1 MKKFKQ
7 QMIKLMSLCCA
18 ACFLLGACAESVD
31 TAKNNVVNEEKGKYT
46 EKLNGSLKTNK
57 EEFYDETVIYQLPD
71 SVAMDTEISVIVTMS
86 TKSLV
91 KTYLSEE
98 SEETVSK
105 FIASKEGKETARK
118 IATERKN
125 LIHKLKKSGVNY
137 TLGEQYD
144 TVLSGFE
151 ITIQAKDFDKV
162 SELFKDDAQLIVGE
176 VYAPA
181 ITQVVTNEVDVDES
195 TGIFTGLEEYKG
207 DGVVVAVLDTGLDY
221 THSAFLP
228 ENFPEMGK
236 DENHPLAFEL
246 SDIKEVLS
254 DKNMI
259 AEKSTSGLTAN
270 DVYLNKKVPYMY
282 DYADK
287 DPDVMPIN
295 SEHGTHVAGIIA
307 GQDNTIKGVAPNAQL
322 AIMKV
327 FSDTQTGAK
336 TSWILAALED
346 CVNLEVDVINMS
358 LGSGCGFAREA
369 DDDVS
374 TTYDKTINQ
383 VYDSVR
389 EAGISLIAAAGND
402 YTSTMNSEKNGSLS
416 LTSNPDFGTVGSPS
430 TYAAALSVASVNGV
444 QTPYLKYGEEII
456 YFNEASTSDGKPRNF
471 VNALLDNYEAQ
482 TGIKTDSHEF
492 EYITIPGIGRES
504 DYMSDIDYTGKIV
517 LVKRGETTFEQ
528 KVRIA
533 LKVMGATGI
542 IIYNNVSGMIS
553 MSVGDNVGPVCSIA
567 QDEGEMLA
575 ANATGKILISRNNT
589 AGPFMSEFSSWG
601 PTSDL
606 QIKPEITAHGGE
618 ILSAVPGNGYEKLS
632 GTSMAAPNQAGAAAL
647 LRQYVRY
654 SGNFGNSYEELTTS
668 EAREV
673 TALVNQLTMST
684 ADILSNKNGLP
695 YAVRKQGA
703 GLMSLKKATT
713 TQAYLTTFDK
723 QGAVMDKTKLEL
735 GDDKNKS
742 GVYTMELAINNI
754 SASTVS
760 YNVSS
765 IMLTEGVAQTYTGHD
780 EQTVTQEGYLL
791 NPTTTVKEIN
801 GGTATSNT
809 ITVGAKQ
816 TVKIKVE
823 IVLSAQDKAY
833 LDESF
838 ANGMYVEGFIKL
850 EAQGETRV
858 NLNVPVLAFY
868 GDWTKTPIFD
878 EEYYDTHKD
887 ELNEGLNHED
897 KVMADAYATR
907 VLGGLY
913 SDYITTLGTYY
924 FKQDPRSTPIAANK
938 DHIAISN
945 QYDDTDEEGKGN
957 RSTVNSIHSIYAGLL
972 RNCREVNISIVED
985 STGEEVF
992 YRTEKNVRK
1001 SAYRGGGIG
1010 AAGVDV
1016 EFSSI
1021 ENNLKN
1027 NTKYTVTV
1035 TAYIDYG
1042 ENADQKNER
1051 NVFTFPLYIDFQAPT
1066 VTDVRYRSEYDRT
1079 TKKTKLFA
1087 DIDIYDNHYAMAM
1100 QIGQVTEADKDSE
1113 YTYELETFG
1122 KYFTPIYSS
1131 YNATSTVTIE
1141 LTDYVAR
1148 LKKSVGSAYD
1158 EEGKNQIV
1166 YNNNSFI
1173 AICYDYAMNSATYEI
1188 RLPDEILAAEFT
1200 EEEIQLAVGR
1210 TKDLTRIMSI
1220 YPSDSWV
1227 QTLDFVSENP
1237 AVASI
1242 VNNVVVGKS
1251 EGQTVI
1257 NAVKKD
1263 ANNNAKVVASIPITI
1278 TPGSG
1283 LGSTEVVNNFEITGY
1298 YTNKAYY
1305 SVSNDDREIG
1315 ETDTTNAFGKDGLKL
1330 SMYPSE
1336 SVTLEY
1342 ILDSYYPDETK
1353 VVIESMNE
1361 EIVIVREMYTKD
1373 KNGDP
1378 VPVLDPKTGKT
1389 KIEIVAQAKGTTDIS
1404 VDVYQFIDGE
1414 WEMTMESESISIEVK
1429 DPFTVQGMYLMSY
1442 KGLGGEVTIPAD
1454 KGITAIYQYAFS
1466 NYEYVPKTEDDEIS
1480 VEDPFYIKPWYIGE
1494 DTITKVIIPK
1504 GVTAI
1509 ESYAFANLTALEE
1522 VVLPDTLVRI
1532 GVGAFTGCTK
1542 LTKINLEYVKF
1553 INEEA
1558 FKDCPLT
1565 KAQLDSAVS
1574 IGNYTF
1580 QNTKIGALTLPA
1592 SSQSLGIGAF
1602 ADNGELRTLT
1612 FRAPKMKIGSYAFA
1626 NCSRLNNVVIN
1637 ASVIASYAFYDCIT
1651 LETVTIGKDVA
1662 VIGEFAFTG
1671 TNVSKFDVETGGVL
1685 AVDTANKANLLRGEE
1700 LILVAPKGA
1709 TMEYTIGNSVT
1720 QIAAGAF
1727 AGNTKIQKVI
1737 APNVQ
1742 VVGEYAFAEC
1752 ANLTSVDM
1760 PNVEVVGN
1768 YAFAG
1773 TSLTAMPASDSLTSI
1788 GNYAFAGTL
1797 LEKVTILEDA
1807 HVGEYAFGGFVVIES
1822 GRRVQRYTTETL
1834 NEVIVGNGA
1843 IIGEGAFNAPI
1854 YMATYENTESLYY
1867 YKPYTYYL
1875 QDKDGNYINENGE
1888 IVANKAD
1895 AKQYT
1900 YYSYDFS
1907 KAGAG
1912 IAPSMLKKIYV
1923 GDYVDIGRNS
1933 FSGNA
1938 KLQVLE
1944 LGTGT
1949 TVGDYAFMN
1958 SAFYDESVLQEV
1970 DLSGVVS
1977 IGEYAFSGTSLYDY
1991 QIIKTESKTEDAPQ
2005 EFIVNAYKM
2014 VYVHGE
2020 NGEEGEEK
2028 ITHYQT
2034 TKFAPVFKSANIS
2047 GATYI
2052 GEGAFAYNE
2061 KLEEVIFS
2069 TQLETVP
2076 AYAFALCS
2084 SLKTA
2089 NLTASIKTV
2098 SDYAFYLTAFSG
2110 ESVNLANV
2118 ETIGEYAFAN
2128 SKITKITLKDG
2139 AVIKKGAFKDC
2150 ELLTDVD
2157 VSTVKEIA
2165 AEAFYNTALT
2175 FADLTSATFVGDF
2188 AFGESKVSGV
2198 KLGTNIQQLGE
2209 NPFYA
2214 CAIDTYGVVVA
2225 DDKIAGK
2232 TKLVETYNVNDKV
2245 LVINGVLYQKVTTGL
2260 ELISYP
2266 VNKEGKSYAVEEG
2279 TTRVSA
2285 KALACSTLEDVI
2297 LPTTLIALGDKAL
2310 YDCSNL
2316 SVVVFKSYFAPIL
2329 EEEYDQ
2335 SRISY
2340 DNLAMTG
2347 KIGEYEG
2354 LGIVK
2359 YYMWN
2364 ATANY
2369 TNFYFGA
2376 NFVDF
2381 IGDIEKH
2388 VVMVKPAN
2396 GKNYNTFMFHQYF
2409 NTVVEGSNAATTET
2423 ISVIS
2428 LINALPDEIRLTHES
2443 AVLAARAA
2451 YNKLTLEQQ
2460 ALVGNRSKLEGAE
2473 STLEYLKA
2481 SETPTGPETPP
2492 AENPSQRPS
2501 EPSEPIQPKN
2511 NNVGYIIAIVALSV
2525 TAVGLGV
2532 FFVCDKFI
2540 FKKKQSNDDT
2550 KNSEE

>member
-1 MKKFKQ
+1 MKKFKK
-7 QMIKLMSLCCA
+7 QMIRILSLCSA
-18 ACFLLGACAESVD
+18 TCFVLGACAESAK
-31 TAKNNVVNEEKGKYT
+31 TAQNNVLNEGAGTYT
-46 EKLNGSLKTNK
+46 EKTNGSIKTNQ
-57 EEFYDETVIYQLPD
+57 ENFYDENVIYQLPD
-71 SVAMDTEISVIVTMS
+71 SVALNTDISVIVTMS

-91 KTYLSEE
+91 KTYLSTEKE
-98 SEETVSK
+98 DTVSD
-105 FIASKEGKETARK
+105 FIKSKEGKETSK
-118 IATERKN
+118 EIETERKN
-125 LIHKLKKSGVNY
+125 LIKKLKKSGVDY

-151 ITIQAKDFDKV
+151 ITIKAKDFDTV
-162 SELFKDDAQLIVGE
+162 SELFKNDAQLIVGE
-176 VYAPA
+176 VYEPA
-181 ITQVVTNEVDVDES
+181 ITEVVTNEVDVYD
-195 TGIFTGLEEYKG
+195 TGIFTGLDDYKG

-228 ENFPEMGK
+228 ENFPEMGIK
-236 DENHPLAFEL
+236 EDVAFEL
-246 SDIKEVLS
+246 DDIKGILA
-254 DKNMI
+254 DKKMV
-259 AEKSTSGLTAN
+259 AETTTSGLTAN

-307 GQDNTIKGVAPNAQL
+307 GQDNTITGVAPNAQL

-346 CVNLEVDVINMS
+346 CVNLGVDVINMS
-358 LGSGCGFAREA
+358 LGSGCGFARES

-389 EAGISLIAAAGND
+389 DAGISLIAAAGND

-430 TYAAALSVASVNGV
+430 TYAAALSVASVDGV
-444 QTPYLKYGEEII
+444 QTPYIKYGDEII

-471 VNALLDNYEAQ
+471 VDGLLNNYEAQ
-482 TGIKTDSHEF
+482 TGIKTDTQEF

-517 LVKRGETTFEQ
+517 LVKRGTTTFEE

-553 MSVGDNVGPVCSIA
+553 MAVGDNVGPVCSIA

-575 ANATGKILISRNNT
+575 ANPTGTIVISRNNT
-589 AGPFMSEFSSWG
+589 AGPFMSEFSGWG

-618 ILSAVPGNGYEKLS
+618 ILSAMPGNGYERMS
-632 GTSMAAPNQAGAAAL
+632 GTSMAAPNQAGATAL
-647 LRQYVRY
+647 IRQYVRY
-654 SGNFGNSYEELTTS
+654 SGQFGDNYEELTTS
-668 EAREV
+668 EACEV
-673 TALVNQLTMST
+673 TAIVNQLMMST

-703 GLMSLKKATT
+703 GLINLRKATT
-713 TQAYLTTFDK
+713 TEAYLTTFDK
-723 QGAVMDKTKLEL
+723 TGALMDKAKIEL
-735 GDDKNKS
+735 GDDKTKS
-742 GVYTMELAINNI
+742 GAYTMELAINNI

-760 YNVSS
+760 YNVDS
-765 IMLTEGVAQTYTGHD
+765 IMLTEGVAKTYTGHD
-780 EQTVTQEGYLL
+780 EQTVTQEGYIL
-791 NPTTTVKEIN
+791 NSTTTVKEV
-801 GGTATSNT
+801 GGVAATSNT
-809 ITVGAKQ
+809 VTVGAKQ

-823 IVLSAQDKAY
+823 IVLSAEDKAY

-850 EAQGETRV
+850 EAQGDTKV
-858 NLNVPVLAFY
+858 NLSVPVLAFY
-868 GDWTKTPIFD
+868 GDWTKAPIFD

-924 FKQDPRSTPIAANK
+924 FKQDPKATPIAANK
-938 DHIAISN
+938 EHIAISN
-945 QYDDTDEEGKGN
+945 QYDDTDEEDKGN
-957 RSTVNSIHSIYAGLL
+957 LSTVNSIHSIYAGLL

-992 YRTEKNVRK
+992 YRSEKKMRK

-1010 AAGVDV
+1010 PSAIDV

-1021 ENNLKN
+1021 EHNLKN

-1042 ENADQKNER
+1042 DNADQKNER
-1051 NVFTFPLYIDFQAPT
+1051 NTFTFPLYIDFQAPA

-1087 DIDIYDNHYAMAM
+1087 DIDVYDNHYAMAM
-1100 QIGQVTEADKDSE
+1100 QLGQIIEADENSE
-1113 YTYELETFG
+1113 YTYEMDTFG

-1131 YNATSTVTIE
+1131 YNSTSTVTVE
-1141 LTDYVAR
+1141 LTDYVDR

-1158 EEGKNQIV
+1158 EEGKNQVV

-1173 AICYDYAMNSATYEI
+1173 AICYDYAMNAATYEI
-1188 RLPDEILAAEFT
+1188 RLPDEILTAAFT
-1200 EEEIQLAVGR
+1200 EEEIQLTVGR
-1210 TKDLTRIMSI
+1210 TKDLTSIMSI
-1220 YPSDSWV
+1220 YPSESWV

-1237 AVASI
+1237 AIASV
-1242 VNNVVVGKS
+1242 VNNVVVGKG
-1251 EGQTVI
+1251 EGETVI

-1263 ANNNAKVVASIPITI
+1263 ANNNERIVASIPITVA
-1278 TPGSG
+1278 PGSG
-1283 LGSTEVVNNFEITGY
+1283 FGSMEVVNKFELTGY

-1305 SVSNDDREIG
+1305 SVSSDEREIG
-1315 ETDTTNAFGKDGLKL
+1315 ETDSTNAFGKDGAIL

-1336 SVTLEY
+1336 SVTIEY
-1342 ILDSYYPDETK
+1342 TLDSYYPDETK
-1353 VVIESMNE
+1353 VVMESMNE
-1361 EIVIVREMYTKD
+1361 DIAIIREMKD
-1373 KNGDP
+1373 EDGNP
-1378 VPVLDPKTGKT
+1378 LIDPKTGEVKL
-1389 KIEIVAQAKGTTDIS
+1389 EIVAQAEGRTDIS
-1404 VDVYQFIDGE
+1404 IDVYQFVDGE
-1414 WEMTMESESISIEVK
+1414 WEMTMTSESVSIEVK
-1429 DPFTVQGMYLMSY
+1429 DPFTVSGMYLMSY
-1442 KGLGGEVTIPAD
+1442 KGLGGVVEIPSD
-1454 KGITAIYQYAFS
+1454 RGITAIYQYAFS
-1466 NYEYVPKTEDDEIS
+1466 NYEYIPKDENDEINE
-1480 VEDPFYIKPWYIGE
+1480 EDPFYIKPWYIGE
-1494 DTITKVIIPK
+1494 DTITKVIIPE

-1522 VVLPDTLVRI
+1522 VVLPKSLVRI
-1532 GVGAFTGCTK
+1532 GVGAFTGCVK
-1542 LTKINLEYVKF
+1542 LKKINLDYAKF

-1565 KAQLDSAVS
+1565 SVKLDSAVS

-1580 QNTKIGALTLPA
+1580 QNTKISALTLPV

-1602 ADNGELRTLT
+1602 ADNAELRTLN
-1612 FRAPKMKIGSYAFA
+1612 FAAPKMKIGSYAFS
-1626 NCSRLNNVVIN
+1626 NCPNLNNVVIN
-1637 ASVIASYAFYDCIT
+1637 ASVIASYAFYDCVK
-1651 LETVTIGKDVA
+1651 LENVTIGKDVA

-1671 TNVSKFDVETGGVL
+1671 TNVSQFKVEDGGVIS
-1685 AVDTANKANLLRGEE
+1685 VDEENSANLLKNNE

-1709 TMEYTIGNSVT
+1709 TMDYVIGNNVT
-1720 QIAAGAF
+1720 SIAAGAF
-1727 AGNTKIQKVI
+1727 AGNTKIQ
-1737 APNVQ
+1737 NVTALDVE

-1752 ANLTSVDM
+1752 LNLKSVNM
-1760 PNVEVVGN
+1760 PKVKTVGN

-1773 TSLTAMPASDSLTSI
+1773 TSLTAMPDSEVLTEI
-1788 GNYAFAGTL
+1788 GDYAFAGTL
-1797 LEKVTILEDA
+1797 LTEVTIMPDA
-1807 HVGEYAFGGFVVIES
+1807 NVGAYAFGGFVVMES
-1822 GRRVQRYTTETL
+1822 GQRVNRYTTETL
-1834 NEVIVGNGA
+1834 VKVTVGNGA
-1843 IIGEGAFNAPI
+1843 TIGEGAFNAPI
-1854 YMATYENTESLYY
+1854 YMATYENIESLYY

-1875 QDKDGNYINENGE
+1875 QDKDGNYISEDGE

-1900 YYSYDFS
+1900 YYTYDFS

-1912 IAPSMLKKIYV
+1912 IAPSILKEVYIGEEV
-1923 GDYVDIGRNS
+1923 TIGRNS

-1938 KLQVLE
+1938 KLQTLE
-1944 LGTGT
+1944 FGNGT

-1958 SAFYDESVLQEV
+1958 SAFYDENVLQEV

-1991 QIIKTESKTEDAPQ
+1991 QVIETESKTEEAPK
-2005 EFIVNAYKM
+2005 EFIVNAYKY

-2020 NGEEGEEK
+2020 DGEEGEER

-2034 TKFAPVFKSANIS
+2034 TKFAPIFKKADVS

-2069 TQLETVP
+2069 EQLEEIP

-2084 SLKTA
+2084 SLAKA
-2089 NLTASIKTV
+2089 DLTASIKTV
-2098 SDYAFYLTAFSG
+2098 NEYAFYLTAFSG
-2110 ESVNLANV
+2110 ESVDLKNV
-2118 ETIGEYAFAN
+2118 ETIGEAAFAS
-2128 SKITKITLKDG
+2128 SKITKVTFKDG
-2139 AVIKKGAFKDC
+2139 ATIGESAFKDC
-2150 ELLTDVD
+2150 ELLTGVD
-2157 VSTVKEIA
+2157 VSKVKEIG
-2165 AEAFYNTALT
+2165 AEAFYGTSLT
-2175 FADLTSATFVGDF
+2175 FADLTSATKVGDF
-2188 AFGESKVSGV
+2188 AFGESKVTGV
-2198 KLGTNIQQLGE
+2198 KLGSNLEDLGE

-2214 CAIDTYGVVVA
+2214 CAIETYGTTEDVYFNNE
-2225 DDKIAGK
+2225 KLES
-2232 TKLVETYNVNDKV
+2232 KLVETYNVNDKV
-2245 LVINGVLYQKVTTGL
+2245 LVINGVLYQKVKAGL

-2266 VNKEGKSYAVEEG
+2266 MNKVGKAYAVEEG
-2279 TTRVSA
+2279 TTRITA
-2285 KALACSTLEDVI
+2285 RALAGSMLEDVTF
-2297 LPTTLIALGDKAL
+2297 PTTLMAVGDKAL
-2310 YDCSNL
+2310 YDCKNL
-2316 SVVVFKSYFAPIL
+2316 SVVVFKSYFAPVL
-2329 EEEYDQ
+2329 EEDYDQ

-2347 KIGEYEG
+2347 QIGEYVG

-2364 ATANY
+2364 STSHY

-2381 IGDIEKH
+2381 IGDIDKH

-2396 GKNYNTFMFHQYF
+2396 GRNYSTFIFSQYF
-2409 NTVVEGSNAATTET
+2409 NTVVEGSNAAMEET

-2428 LINALPDEIRLTHES
+2428 LINSLPEEISLSDEAAI
-2443 AVLAARAA
+2443 LAARAA
-2451 YNKLTLEQQ
+2451 YDKIMTLEQKSLVGNYNKLT
-2460 ALVGNRSKLEGAE
+2460 SAE
-2473 STLEYLKA
+2473 STLEYLK
-2481 SETPTGPETPP
+2481 SRVETPDDPETPP
-2492 AENPSQRPS
+2492 AETPDDPETPPTE
-2501 EPSEPIQPKN
+2501 EPKDGN
-2511 NNVGYIIAIVALSV
+2511 TGYVIAIVALSV
-2525 TAVGLGV
+2525 ALVGVAGY
-2532 FFVCDKFI
+2532 FVCDKFI
-2540 FKKKQSNDDT
+2540 FSKKT
-2550 KNSEE
+2550 KKNNEKSEE